1 MQDFLKFWG
10 LRKPLFKEAD
20 LVHGIF
26 IPRGF
31 NRAQQRITLA
41 TENDNPFICI
51 TAPSGHGKTTLA
63 RWLTQRLPPL
73 HYEALNL
80 ILMMPEDRSGW
91 LLHRLAEFFNPAAS
105 SSDCLA
111 TVAKGLDELMEEKR
125 RLLLVIDNAHHLMP
139 GEAFNDIHSLLAL
152 QGSGTAS
159 VGIVLIGHDDLLKRI
174 MSAGMLKNRLAL
186 KAKIEPLTAAE
197 TRDYLRTTL
206 RQAGLAEDVMTE
218 SAMEAIARYS
228 GGIYTV
234 INALADNAFM
244 EAFLSGEKTVDRN
257 AVQAARDFMPQ
268 GEKTSL
274 GKIPAPDVPL
284 TEGTSPRLAPV
295 PLPPKE
301 DTKPRA
307 VVPSEDTKPRRTVE
321 EELRA
326 SHSDEEASIK
336 LSSLF
341 LKNKAK

>member
-10 LRKPLFKEAD
+10 LSKPLFKEVD

-26 IPRGF
+26 TPHSF
-31 NRAQQRITLA
+31 NRAQQRITFA

-73 HYEALNL
+73 HYETLNL
-80 ILMMPEDRSGW
+80 TLMVQEEKSGW
-91 LLHRLAEFFNPAAS
+91 LLSRLAEFFNPTAS
-105 SSDCLA
+105 GQDYLV
-111 TVAKGLDELMEEKR
+111 TVAKGLDELSEEKR
-125 RLLLVIDNAHHLMP
+125 RLLIVIDNAQYITP
-139 GEAFNDIHSLLAL
+139 GEAFNDIHSLVAL
-152 QGSGTAS
+152 QGTGAAS
-159 VGIVLIGHDDLLKRI
+159 IGVVLIGSDDLLKRV
-174 MSAGMLKNRLAL
+174 MNAGTLKNRLAL
-186 KAKIEPLTAAE
+186 RAKIEPLSKAE
-197 TRDYLRTTL
+197 TLNYLRTTL
-206 RQAGLAEDVMTE
+206 HLAGLAEEVMTE

-228 GGIYTV
+228 GGVYTV

-244 EAFLSGEKTVDRN
+244 EAFLSGEKTVDRD
-257 AVQAARDFMPQ
+257 AVQAARDFTPQ

-274 GKIPAPDVPL
+274 GKTPVLAAPS
-284 TEGTSPRLAPV
+284 TEGTSPRLVPVSAPPV
-295 PLPPKE
+295 ENTLSKVI
-301 DTKPRA
+301 A
-307 VVPSEDTKPRRTVE
+307 SEETKPRRTVE

-326 SHSDEEASIK
+326 SHSDEEAGMK